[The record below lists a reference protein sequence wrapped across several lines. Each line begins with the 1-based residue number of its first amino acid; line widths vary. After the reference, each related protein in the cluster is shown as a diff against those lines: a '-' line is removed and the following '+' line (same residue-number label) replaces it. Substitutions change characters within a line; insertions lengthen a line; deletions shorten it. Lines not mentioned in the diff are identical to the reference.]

1 LLQEILLTELI
12 AIDPQLKNRVLLL
25 TAETTGKSLELEESF
40 EQNKIV
46 AGLAYPM
53 MQCGGDSVLLLYYS
67 MTDADFTVMYTVLY

>member
-1 LLQEILLTELI
+1 MLTELI
-12 AIDPQLKNRVLLL
+12 AIDPLLKNRVLLL

-53 MQCGGDSVLLLYYS
+53 MHCGGDVVLLRYYS
-67 MTDADFTVMYTVLY
+67 MTDSDFTVMYTVLY